1 MSKGSKVKSYEYTIY
16 RNTGAYTKY
25 IVEENKSLYYCI
37 VVFFSGCICIGSLA
51 YISAKG
57 LPPSPNHLKLKKK
70 KKNAENKFKFINKIL
85 KVCLILSFRTTK
97 DHPQ

>member
-51 YISAKG
+51 
-57 LPPSPNHLKLKKK
+57 
-70 KKNAENKFKFINKIL
+70 
-85 KVCLILSFRTTK
+85 
-97 DHPQ
+97 